1 MSINACRA
9 FFRLNDGLV
18 CGEPTVGTDGVKA
31 FTLNFNGETT
41 GVNYQLSTPD
51 AQHSAWYTLEGVRIS
66 VPAGNSLPK
75 GVYINNGRKVV
86 VHD

>member
-1 MSINACRA
+1 MN
-9 FFRLNDGLV
+9 
-18 CGEPTVGTDGVKA
+18 T

-41 GVNYQLSTPD
+41 GLNYQFSTPD

-66 VPAGNSLPK
+66 VPANTSIPK

-86 VHD
+86 IHDWKD